1 MARLTSTAFGWSF
14 PESGDLS
21 ITPGVPGGGT
31 TSLSS
36 FGRTLVAWIAPF
48 FFFSRRVSSGI
59 SKMVIFFGW
68 SFPESGDLS
77 ITPGVPGGGVTL
89 EGVVEDVSVLL
100 AALDEDVSV
109 LLSSRRVSSGI
120 SKMAG
125 LTILRMGEFD
135 DLGDLSTSPGLPGG
149 GVTLEGDV
157 SVLCWR

>member
-1 MARLTSTAFGWSF
+1 MGPFGPLCAAPGLPWGGIEDVSIL
-14 PESGDLS
+14 LS
-21 ITPGVPGGGT
+21 PVEDVSI
-31 TSLSS
+31 L
-36 FGRTLVAWIAPF
+36 FVAWIAPF
-48 FFFSRRVSSGI
+48 FPPFFLGI
-59 SKMVIFFGW
+59 SKLVFFGW

-157 SVLCWR
+157 SVLCWL

>member
-1 MARLTSTAFGWSF
+1 MASAFP
-14 PESGDLS
+14 PEVS
-21 ITPGVPGGGT
+21 ILVEDVVEDV
-31 TSLSS
+31 SIL
-36 FGRTLVAWIAPF
+36 FVAWIAP

-59 SKMVIFFGW
+59 SKMVFFFGW

-149 GVTLEGDV
+149 GVPFDEDV
-157 SVLCWR
+157 SVLFWL